1 MTKKPNNKPSSTSAI
16 KQTVNAKLD
25 KAFGYL
31 LVIGGAI
38 GLYASFAL
46 TMDKIE
52 LIKNPNFIPNCNI
65 NPIISCGSVIKT
77 DQASAFGFPNPFIG
91 LVAFA
96 VLITIGVSLLSGVKY
111 KAWIMKGLMLGS
123 FLGVVFVHWLAF
135 QSLYRINALCPWCM
149 VVWTVTIASFWYSL
163 LYNLRNGVITINSK
177 YKQLVAF
184 MQKHHLD
191 ILLSW
196 YLIIFLLIMN
206 RFWYYWSTLI

>member
-1 MTKKPNNKPSSTSAI
+1 MTKKSTNKTVDDKSL
-16 KQTVNAKLD
+16 KQKFNSKLD

-91 LVAFA
+91 LAAFA

-149 VVWTVTIASFWYSL
+149 VVWTVTIATFWYSL
-163 LYNLRNGVITINSK
+163 LYNLRNGVITVTSK
-177 YKQLVAF
+177 YQRLVAF

>member
-1 MTKKPNNKPSSTSAI
+1 MTKKSTNKTVDDKSL
-16 KQTVNAKLD
+16 KQNFNSKLD

-91 LVAFA
+91 LAAFA

-149 VVWTVTIASFWYSL
+149 VVWTVTIATFWYSL

-206 RFWYYWSTLI
+206 RFWYYWSTLL